1 MGSTHHTSNMTKA
14 FSAAIVILLTG
25 PVLTAS
31 PKAELESRCPC
42 ERYNRCETIFGE
54 DGEEAYLD
62 ILEAIPQCPR
72 FQVRCC
78 TKDTMFET
86 LMRILNRNTDD
97 VNDDLPDEDSLE
109 TARFFDA
116 GTNDKVDE
124 SRDGKDVEEEDT
136 FAEADQ
142 IFQFFVADEEAAV
155 DSDEGTASA
164 SFTGKVSCIPADQ
177 CRMEDIFGTKEEHFD
192 LFGFISP
199 TDTEC
204 LASEGKV
211 LCVVPSQPLPVPN
224 LTVPSLPVPSLPVPS
239 LPVSLPVPNLLVPN
253 LPVPNLTVPSLTV
266 PNLPVPSLPVP
277 NHPNPILSVPSLPN
291 PSLPVP
297 TLPLFPDFPAV
308 NDQSP
313 HVHTASHV
321 SLPCTPMD
329 QCAVI
334 FGTKPEHSF
343 INPQETC
350 SGDFVRCVEQQ
361 VIAPTQ
367 PTSEALTLPTVVALP
382 SLPEVPV
389 LPEISVLSESLP
401 CTQLEQCEEI
411 YGTRDEHYVLYPN
424 PSACPGDQVLCVQ
437 KVTTPTTVTPV
448 VPTHPPAAAGS
459 VQIIGPQPI
468 YLSYNTIKGPTVGA
482 VGGHEEPGSVLSSS
496 GVDGPQSAAIDTLL
510 RSLRGRLQQI
520 IHG

>member
-1 MGSTHHTSNMTKA
+1 MTKA

-54 DGEEAYLD
+54 DGEEAYLE

-97 VNDDLPDEDSLE
+97 NDDLANEDSLE

-116 GTNDKVDE
+116 GTNEKVDE
-124 SRDGKDVEEEDT
+124 PRHGKDVEEDDA
-136 FAEADQ
+136 FSEADQ
-142 IFQFFVADEEAAV
+142 IFQFFVADQEAAV
-155 DSDEGTASA
+155 DSEEGTASA
-164 SFTGKVSCIPADQ
+164 SFSGKVSCIPADQ
-177 CRMEDIFGTKEEHFD
+177 CRMEDIFGTKEEHFA

-224 LTVPSLPVPSLPVPS
+224 L
-239 LPVSLPVPNLLVPN
+239 LVPN

-266 PNLPVPSLPVP
+266 PNLPVPSL
-277 NHPNPILSVPSLPN
+277 LN

-297 TLPLFPDFPAV
+297 TLPLFPDFPAAT
-308 NDQSP
+308 DQSP

-321 SLPCTPMD
+321 SLPCTPEG

-334 FGTKPEHSF
+334 FGTKPEHFSF
-343 INPQETC
+343 INPQEAC

-389 LPEISVLSESLP
+389 LPEISVLSESLS

-424 PSACPGDQVLCVQ
+424 PTACPGDQVLCVQ

-482 VGGHEEPGSVLSSS
+482 VGGHEEPGSVVSSS